1 MEHLCVGSYVRIM
14 TSCAIPA
21 ERKFDPFCEKIMLS
35 LCPAGAKVFS
45 YTSAD
50 GYEVTYSYTNF
61 NKIHSASQNLPTE
74 VMQMALKKDARA
86 IERYF
91 VQTIIPAM
99 EEARKKNAVLA
110 LKNVIL
116 KDSTIADTTQ
126 LGTIGDLTKSDLKSK
141 NDFVLSEF
149 LTDVFIYAVAKTDNL
164 VESAFTKSIK
174 KDFYTAYNQMV
185 DTIKFYEVTRPKG
198 VAAIPL
204 TSKGK
209 FDKVFM
215 PVSSETLSISA
226 KHDLQIFCLKFDD
239 FDFDY
244 HGLWRHLRNNIG
256 YYVYSR
262 AQIETYMEDDEISA
276 LAYDAIAYIKKAI
289 ADGKLPT
296 GNELGELLLYIF
308 LEQVLI
314 APKLMSKVEIGNHGG
329 FMTSESSCIHLL
341 TANDTVPFSEVVLG
355 TSMINGD
362 LQAAIDAAFA
372 DAQKLKDRKKDERR
386 FVEMFGDVIHNSK
399 KWQVCLFAEI
409 TSSRLGKMLDAKQQ
423 TGRNSYPYL
432 ANFNVQWFRFNLENL
447 NKMDFDEKD
456 RAEFELREGDLLVC
470 EGGEIGR
477 CAVWHNELQP
487 CFFQKALHRVRC
499 NHQIILPDYLA
510 WWFRYNCD
518 YGGFSALA
526 GAKATI
532 AHLPG
537 AKLKQLQVAVP
548 PMELQEQFAVFV
560 AQTDKSKVAVRKY

>member
-1 MEHLCVGSYVRIM
+1 MCGHL
-14 TSCAIPA
+14 
-21 ERKFDPFCEKIMLS
+21 L
-35 LCPAGAKVFS
+35 
-45 YTSAD
+45 
-50 GYEVTYSYTNF
+50 
-61 NKIHSASQNLPTE
+61 
-74 VMQMALKKDARA
+74 MALKKDARA

-209 FDKVFM
+209 FDKVFT

-314 APKLMSKVEIGNHGG
+314 APKLMSKVEIGNHCG

-341 TANDTVPFSEVVLG
+341 TANDTVPFSQVVLG

-386 FVEMFGDVIHNSK
+386 FVESNI
-399 KWQVCLFAEI
+399 FAASFPTKI
-409 TSSRLGKMLDAKQQ
+409 YDQ
-423 TGRNSYPYL
+423 
-432 ANFNVQWFRFNLENL
+432 LE
-447 NKMDFDEKD
+447 
-456 RAEFELREGDLLVC
+456 A
-470 EGGEIGR
+470 
-477 CAVWHNELQP
+477 
-487 CFFQKALHRVRC
+487 
-499 NHQIILPDYLA
+499 IILPSET
-510 WWFRYNCD
+510 
-518 YGGFSALA
+518 GSQ
-526 GAKATI
+526 KASLTI
-532 AHLPG
+532 STI
-537 AKLKQLQVAVP
+537 
-548 PMELQEQFAVFV
+548 M
-560 AQTDKSKVAVRKY
+560 S

>member
-35 LCPAGAKVFS
+35 LCPVGSTVFS

-74 VMQMALKKDARA
+74 VMQMALKKDARV

-91 VQTIIPAM
+91 IQTIIPAM
-99 EEARKKNAVLA
+99 EEARKNKNE
-110 LKNVIL
+110 
-116 KDSTIADTTQ
+116 
-126 LGTIGDLTKSDLKSK
+126 
-141 NDFVLSEF
+141 FVLSEF
-149 LTDVFIYAVAKTDNL
+149 LTDVFIYAVAKTDNMI
-164 VESAFTKSIK
+164 EAAFTKSIK
-174 KDFYTAYNQMV
+174 KNFYTAYNLMA
-185 DTIKFYEVTRPKG
+185 DTIKFYEVTKPRTA
-198 VAAIPL
+198 AAIPL

-209 FDKVFM
+209 FDKVFT

-308 LEQVLI
+308 LEQVLV

-329 FMTSESSCIHLL
+329 FMTSESSGIHLL
-341 TANDTVPFSEVVLG
+341 TANETVPFSQVILG
-355 TSMINGD
+355 TSMINGN
-362 LQAAIDAAFA
+362 LQTAIDSAFA
-372 DAQKLKDRKKDERR
+372 DAQKLKNR
-386 FVEMFGDVIHNSK
+386 
-399 KWQVCLFAEI
+399 
-409 TSSRLGKMLDAKQQ
+409 
-423 TGRNSYPYL
+423 
-432 ANFNVQWFRFNLENL
+432 
-447 NKMDFDEKD
+447 
-456 RAEFELREGDLLVC
+456 
-470 EGGEIGR
+470 
-477 CAVWHNELQP
+477 
-487 CFFQKALHRVRC
+487 
-499 NHQIILPDYLA
+499 
-510 WWFRYNCD
+510 
-518 YGGFSALA
+518 
-526 GAKATI
+526 
-532 AHLPG
+532 
-537 AKLKQLQVAVP
+537 
-548 PMELQEQFAVFV
+548 
-560 AQTDKSKVAVRKY
+560 